1 MSPYSHAMTLA
12 RNTAAYWTAQMGNYA
27 LAFVTSVFTAVHL
40 GPEHRGLLVAV
51 LLANTLIVNLT
62 NLGVQTCGMYFTGKS
77 PERLARIH
85 TTLVWIIAGITLL
98 DFVIIYGSGGL
109 LRETVLR
116 RVPGLREFEW
126 EYMLAALGVLPCSL
140 YYFTAQGI
148 LSGLGR
154 VRALSRFLFHFGAV
168 TNALNLIAVIMLPTD
183 RPRLA
188 HALIFIWVGSQ
199 VTAAIGAFV
208 MVRASGT
215 VWERMSFAELRN
227 ELKSML
233 SYGLRA
239 FLGGFASGLVN
250 RADHVFIL
258 SAIGTVGIGVYNLSA
273 KLAELVF
280 QPSAAFETAS
290 YSRVASASR
299 EDAARL
305 VQDLF
310 RANWLLNVLMVGG
323 LAAAAR
329 PLIHYVYHEEYADAV
344 APLIYLLPGTV
355 FMGGIRMLSLFF
367 SAQLGRPQI
376 PSLIA
381 WVVAGV
387 NIPMLWWVL
396 FRLHG
401 GLGAAALVTSGSYGL
416 MLVLM
421 VILFARATGLVN
433 PVEYLLPR
441 KRDWVRLR
449 RLMKREVIA
458 E

>member
-1 MSPYSHAMTLA
+1 MTPYSRAMTIA
-12 RNTAAYWTAQMGNYA
+12 RNTAAFWIAQMGNYA

-51 LLANTLIVNLT
+51 LLANTLMVNFT

-77 PERLARIH
+77 PARLARIH
-85 TTLVWIIAGITLL
+85 TTLVWIIIGITCL
-98 DFVIIYGSGGL
+98 DFLIIGASGGL
-109 LRETVLR
+109 LRDTVLR
-116 RVPGLREFEW
+116 RVPGLRELEW
-126 EYMLAALGVLPCSL
+126 GYILVALAVLPCSL
-140 YYFTAQGI
+140 YSFAAQGI
-148 LSGLGR
+148 ISGQGR

-168 TNALNLIAVIMLPTD
+168 TNALNLIAVIMFPMD

-188 HALIFIWVGSQ
+188 HALIFIWVGLQ
-199 VTAAIGAFV
+199 VVAAFGAFI
-208 MVRASGT
+208 MLRASGS
-215 VWERMSFAELRN
+215 VWERMRIADFRN
-227 ELKSML
+227 ELKAML

-258 SAIGTVGIGVYNLSA
+258 SAIGTASIGVYNLSA

-280 QPSAAFETAS
+280 HPSAAFETAS

-310 RANWLLNVLMVGG
+310 RANWLVNVLMVCG
-323 LAAAAR
+323 LAAMAR
-329 PLIHYVYHEEYADAV
+329 PLIHYVYHEEYVDAV

-355 FMGGIRMLSLFF
+355 FMGGIRMLALFF
-367 SAQLGRPQI
+367 SAQLGLPQI

-387 NIPMLWWVL
+387 HIPMLWWVL

-416 MLVLM
+416 MLVMM

-449 RLMKREVIA
+449 RLMKREVI
-458 E
+458 EE